1 MTVNE
6 LIKELQKHSGEKFI
20 VLEDE
25 YSDFLRSIFEEDGRV
40 WLSTSK
46 EETND

>member
-6 LIKELQKHSGEKFI
+6 LIKELQKHSGEKVI

-25 YSDFLRSIFEEDGRV
+25 YSDFLRSIFDQDGRV
-40 WLSTSK
+40 WLSTAK